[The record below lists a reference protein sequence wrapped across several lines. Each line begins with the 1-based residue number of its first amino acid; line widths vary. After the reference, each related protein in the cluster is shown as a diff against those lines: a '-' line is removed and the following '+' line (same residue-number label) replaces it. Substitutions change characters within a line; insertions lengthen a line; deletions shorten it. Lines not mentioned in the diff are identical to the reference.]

1 MRSSQ
6 KPRCSDVVLLKRC
19 ARAICLLAV
28 LLIAA
33 AWVLD
38 DPAVLFAGVV
48 LIAGLLVGYYR
59 FERLFRDTVRSVEL
73 RRSLERSRLLKG
85 ATTRVSTSVTL
96 RVPPGIEVD
105 IRELLPPALA
115 VQDGTTSLQIL
126 TSGPPGSHTLSYRVT
141 PVIHGEFSFPGI
153 SLVVRDRFFEN
164 AIDLSTDRYSGP
176 LLTVQPV
183 GLFESSSKWSVES
196 REIEKMSLVSGL
208 GVRFLREYYAGDN
221 IRNID
226 WKLSA
231 KFDKLYVREFTGMVN
246 LSPLFIIDLPWSGSP
261 YPVRDFDRM
270 VASVAGSI
278 EYSVRSFQSVPLL
291 LVSGPNVL
299 SFIAEEK
306 DLEHCMSLLR
316 EWMHPAE
323 RTVHEYRIHDRFD
336 LRQQVRALDDPVPR
350 DSRLLPFYSAV
361 KKRCLMVIPRQ
372 KTTSFAG
379 RLNRIFSS
387 IAVDEIF
394 VFTLGTGDKSHLRQ
408 IIRQARTMKFRVHL
422 RTPAVGTDSFEPAY
436 WGRQGAETLEAFV

>member
-1 MRSSQ
+1 VQ
-6 KPRCSDVVLLKRC
+6 LKRC
-19 ARAICLLAV
+19 TRAVCVLAV
-28 LLIAA
+28 LLLAG
-33 AWVLD
+33 AWILD
-38 DPAVLFAGVV
+38 EPVLFFSGAALV
-48 LIAGLLVGYYR
+48 AGLLAGYYR
-59 FERLFRDTVRSVEL
+59 FERLFHATVRSVGL
-73 RRSLERSRLLKG
+73 KRSLERSRLLKG
-85 ATTRVSTSVTL
+85 ATTRVSTSVTIG
-96 RVPPGIEVD
+96 VPPGVQAD

-115 VQDGTTSLQIL
+115 VQDGTTFLQISASSP
-126 TSGPPGSHTLSYRVT
+126 SGPHTLSYRVT
-141 PVIHGEFSFPGI
+141 PVIHGEFPFPGI
-153 SLVVRDRFFEN
+153 SLVVRDQFFEN
-164 AIDLSTDRYSGP
+164 SIELSLNGYSGP

-183 GLFESSSKWSVES
+183 GLFETSSKWSVES

-208 GVRFLREYYAGDN
+208 GIRFLREYYAGDN

-246 LSPLFIIDLPWSGSP
+246 ISPLFIIDLPWSGMP
-261 YPVRDFDRM
+261 YPVEDFDRM
-270 VASVAGSI
+270 VASVAGI
-278 EYSVRSFQSVPLL
+278 VEYSVRSFQSVPLL

-316 EWMHPAE
+316 EWMHPAK
-323 RTVHEYRIHDRFD
+323 RTVHEYRVHDRFD
-336 LRQQVRALDDPVPR
+336 LRQQVRALEDQAPEDR
-350 DSRLLPFYSAV
+350 RLLPFYALL
-361 KKRCLMVIPRQ
+361 KERCLKVVPRQ

-379 RLNRIFSS
+379 KLSRIFSG

-422 RTPAVGTDSFEPAY
+422 RTPAVGPGSFEPAY

>member
-1 MRSSQ
+1 M
-6 KPRCSDVVLLKRC
+6 LLKRC
-19 ARAICLLAV
+19 ARAICLLAI
-28 LLIAA
+28 LLIAG
-33 AWVLD
+33 AWILD
-38 DPAVLFAGVV
+38 DPVVFFSGVV
-48 LIAGLLVGYYR
+48 LVAGLLVWYYR
-59 FERLFRDTVRSVEL
+59 FERLFHDTVRSVEIK
-73 RRSLERSRLLKG
+73 RSLERSRLLKG

-96 RVPPGIEVD
+96 RVPPGIQVD

-115 VQDGTTSLQIL
+115 VQDGTTSLQIH
-126 TSGPPGSHTLSYRVT
+126 TSEPSGSYTLSYRIT

-153 SLVVRDRFFEN
+153 SLKVQDHFFEN
-164 AIDLSTDRYSGP
+164 AIDLSHDRYSGP

-231 KFDKLYVREFTGMVN
+231 KFDKLYVREFTGIVN
-246 LSPLFIIDLPWSGSP
+246 ISPLFIIDLPWSGSP
-261 YPVRDFDRM
+261 YSVRDFDRM
-270 VASVAGSI
+270 VASAAGII
-278 EYSVRSFQSVPLL
+278 EHSVRSFQSVPLL

-299 SFIAEEK
+299 SFIAEER
-306 DLEHCMSLLR
+306 DPEHCMSLLR

-323 RTVHEYRIHDRFD
+323 RIVHEYRIHDRFD
-336 LRQQVRALDDPVPR
+336 LRLQVRALENQTPHEG
-350 DSRLLPFYSAV
+350 DSRLLPFYSLV
-361 KKRCLMVIPRQ
+361 KKRCLMVIPHQ
-372 KTTSFAG
+372 KTNSFAG
-379 RLNRIFSS
+379 RLNRIFSG

-394 VFTLGTGDKSHLRQ
+394 VFTLGIGDKSHLRQ
-408 IIRQARTMKFRVHL
+408 IIRQARSMKFRVHL
-422 RTPAVGTDSFEPAY
+422 RTPATGADSFEPAY